1 MENGARRG
9 GAADEVQ
16 GREDLSMAGLGR
28 LPKQAAVIWDF
39 SWGYGTH
46 FSTTLALICS
56 RRSTRGTTNRQKNL
70 ISVLTSRL
78 GVQLQINN
86 LRACHDSFPCIS
98 VLFSF
103 QLSTSTKL
111 IFQAFSNKLN

>member
-1 MENGARRG
+1 MGLWHSLLYDFGAHLLEEINTPN
-9 GAADEVQ
+9 D
-16 GREDLSMAGLGR
+16 
-28 LPKQAAVIWDF
+28 KQAKKLDF
-39 SWGYGTH
+39 GFDQSPW
-46 FSTTLALICS
+46 SSAA
-56 RRSTRGTTNRQKNL
+56 NNL
-70 ISVLTSRL
+70 
-78 GVQLQINN
+78 

>member
-56 RRSTRGTTNRQKNL
+56 RRSNTRNDKQKNL
-70 ISVLTSRL
+70 DFGFDQSPWSSAA
-78 GVQLQINN
+78 NN
-86 LRACHDSFPCIS
+86 LLRACHDSFPCIS